1 MDSSYDKK
9 RMSVEGD
16 RLSNLPDDLIHK
28 ILSYIGIKQVI
39 EMTVLSSRWRYV
51 WTSVPC
57 LDFSSQDFSAVI
69 KFSKFVTRV
78 LTHHRNKKV
87 QVYSIKLSFRG
98 KTSHGFV
105 KRIIKY
111 AVSHDVPQL
120 SIKSLDCKRNSELL
134 LPLFSSRSLKHLTLT
149 GSYSYCNGI
158 TLTSIWE
165 LPALTT
171 LYLKGLRWFDQ
182 RADLFSNCPNLKNLT
197 LIGCKSTPPNRLNH
211 SVFNIFHT
219 RLTDLTLESIEGYVN
234 VEAPQ
239 LKNLIV
245 KGICSLKFSADVALS
260 LEKLDLCISKPHKSY
275 ADKIVGLLQQVQGL
289 KFLTLNLEIVELLSS
304 YEPISHQP
312 SPFANLKSLKIY
324 PVSKRI
330 AQKKKVNVSNVV
342 KNYFLD
348 SSLSATVNL
357 VKREEIRAQ
366 ATLERLQR
374 LLNQLK
380 ESIENNKAQML
391 MVENQRAQ
399 QETKM
404 QWRERLTHIG
414 SYWKDLNEWHE
425 KVNKKACRIIKMSR
439 KIEILLRKMP
449 TSNRVKMQSIFA
461 RLGAEADAIMDNMI
475 DHMRIKYSKKPCRLD
490 VSLIS

>member
-1 MDSSYDKK
+1 LRYKVVKAGSSQIDV
-9 RMSVEGD
+9 SVEGD

-28 ILSYIGIKQVI
+28 ILSYIGIKQAI
-39 EMTVLSSRWRYV
+39 ELTVLSSRWRYV

-78 LTHHRNKKV
+78 LSCRNKKV

-111 AVSHDVPQL
+111 AVSHNVPQL
-120 SIKSLDCKRNSELL
+120 SVKSLDCERNSELR

-149 GSYSYCNGI
+149 GSYSYWDGI

-197 LIGCKSTPPNRLNH
+197 LICCKSTPPNRLNF

-219 RLTDLTLESIEGYVN
+219 QLTDLTLESIEGKVN

-260 LEKLDLCISKPHKSY
+260 LEKLDLCISKPRKSY
-275 ADKIVGLLQQVQGL
+275 ADKIVGLLQQVQGV
-289 KFLTLNLEIVELLSS
+289 KFLTLNLEIVEVCFYRS
-304 YEPISHQP
+304 
-312 SPFANLKSLKIY
+312 
-324 PVSKRI
+324 
-330 AQKKKVNVSNVV
+330 
-342 KNYFLD
+342 
-348 SSLSATVNL
+348 
-357 VKREEIRAQ
+357 
-366 ATLERLQR
+366 
-374 LLNQLK
+374 
-380 ESIENNKAQML
+380 
-391 MVENQRAQ
+391 
-399 QETKM
+399 
-404 QWRERLTHIG
+404 
-414 SYWKDLNEWHE
+414 
-425 KVNKKACRIIKMSR
+425 
-439 KIEILLRKMP
+439 
-449 TSNRVKMQSIFA
+449 
-461 RLGAEADAIMDNMI
+461 
-475 DHMRIKYSKKPCRLD
+475 
-490 VSLIS
+490 